1 MVLVISM
8 VTNILGM
15 RMSLVDEII
24 NNPHVKISMIL
35 TGGGSLAISELLK
48 HGGASKVFIGACVP
62 YNTEVLIDG
71 LGYTPDKFVS
81 KKVAID
87 LAHKMKIPLS
97 IEGNLLTI
105 SCTASLRKNSQERE
119 GRVHEAYIATY
130 YINHNKYYSCT
141 DCYHVIFNEERT
153 REQEEELLAN
163 ILLSII
169 DQNVN
174 LRKLHFMDRIDSI
187 GLIGKDEIHQVFYRG
202 NDCDI
207 IGRSQKG
214 L

>member
-8 VTNILGM
+8 VKNILGI
-15 RMSLVDEII
+15 RMTLVNEII
-24 NNPHVKISMIL
+24 NNSDTKVSMIV
-35 TGGGSLAISELLK
+35 TGGGSLAISELLR
-48 HGGASKVFIGACVP
+48 HGGASNVFISGFIP
-62 YNTEVLIDG
+62 YHPEVLIDR
-71 LGYTPDKFVS
+71 LQYVPDKFVS

-87 LAHKMKIPLS
+87 LAHKTKVPLS
-97 IEGNLLTI
+97 IEDRILNV

-130 YINHNKYYSCT
+130 FYSKNYSYT

-163 ILLSII
+163 ILLSVI

-174 LRKLHFMDRIDSI
+174 LRKLHFMYRIDSI
-187 GLIGKDEIHQVFYRG
+187 GLIGKDEIHQVYFRG
-202 NDCDI
+202 YDCDI
-207 IGRSQKG
+207 IGRSQKS